1 MEEIVLIRLL
11 FVAGL
16 FVMSAVLILL
26 AYAVAALRGI
36 SSTPRERPTQARPT
50 GKSVAVGSAR

>member
-1 MEEIVLIRLL
+1 MEEIVHIRLL

-26 AYAVAALRGI
+26 AHAVAALRYAAR
-36 SSTPRERPTQARPT
+36 RERPTQTRPT
-50 GKSVAVGSAR
+50 VKGVAVGSAR